1 MLPGFFIQ
9 NCHAGKGKEGAGV
22 HFPPSWPTNQLA
34 NFPPQMS
41 FAIKTE
47 LYCTCGILLP
57 LINLLKYDCCFPV
70 LPSPYYFTCTE
81 TLKGYCNETLSN
93 QHQQWFELGRWSRN
107 DCYAALP
114 RLNELSLSEDLRR
127 EERMFWNDSRVT
139 SLVSTLPL
147 PISTLLLSSFVQT
160 FMILRLKQEKLPRK
174 TTDYQFVI

>member
-1 MLPGFFIQ
+1 
-9 NCHAGKGKEGAGV
+9 
-22 HFPPSWPTNQLA
+22 
-34 NFPPQMS
+34 MS

-174 TTDYQFVI
+174 TTDYQFVIWQVPFSNCSRVLPFSL